1 MSHSGK
7 FGKYEK
13 TSVVILQEREV
24 QESLA
29 CRSAQAA
36 GTSAHTGHAEL
47 AWRVEKDVDSCACEA
62 VKRATRGGTQVQ
74 NHYKILHIE

>member
-1 MSHSGK
+1 MLLNPKPSKSAKCHIREN

-29 CRSAQAA
+29 CSSAQAA
-36 GTSAHTGHAEL
+36 GTGAHTGHAEL
-47 AWRVEKDVDSCACEA
+47 AWCV
-62 VKRATRGGTQVQ
+62 
-74 NHYKILHIE
+74 